1 MKHLLHLNFFAS
13 ICSFVEGGIP
23 TVDILRSLTIYS
35 ARLLGMEAQHGRLIE
50 GMSADIIS
58 TEENPLDDIMTLKQV
73 SFVTKEEKIIVNK
86 Y

>member
-1 MKHLLHLNFFAS
+1 
-13 ICSFVEGGIP
+13 
-23 TVDILRSLTIYS
+23 
-35 ARLLGMEAQHGRLIE
+35 MEAQHGRLIE

-73 SFVTKEEKIIVNK
+73 SFGTKEEKIIVNK